1 MISQNN
7 NVFPKPTHTQ
17 VKRLTMGLLRSTE
30 DSRPL
35 VHNNACSP
43 KSAGSMHTI
52 SDGYVNEAIC
62 EADLK
67 LISAKFGDSC
77 RKSLTSVMDKTSML
91 TGGSLSGSGNGVGC
105 GVVGGLT
112 VGGVVSNSGISSSG
126 GGAHDACEFDIKKN
140 FLRETSS
147 GKFLLCDTDT
157 ENFIETVHQLH
168 TTI

>member
-1 MISQNN
+1 MHSRSH
-7 NVFPKPTHTQ
+7 TYTQ

-43 KSAGSMHTI
+43 TSGSTHTI

-62 EADLK
+62 DADLK

-77 RKSLTSVMDKTSML
+77 RKSLTSVMDKTS
-91 TGGSLSGSGNGVGC
+91 SLGVST
-105 GVVGGLT
+105 L
-112 VGGVVSNSGISSSG
+112 GISG
-126 GGAHDACEFDIKKN
+126 GGGGIGGSSVGTHDGCEFDFKKN

-147 GKFLLCDTDT
+147 GKFESIHSFRCADPVHRHYTDYNVT
-157 ENFIETVHQLH
+157 QQ
-168 TTI
+168 

>member
-1 MISQNN
+1 
-7 NVFPKPTHTQ
+7 
-17 VKRLTMGLLRSTE
+17 MGLLRNTE

-43 KSAGSMHTI
+43 TSDSTQTI

-77 RKSLTSVMDKTSML
+77 RKSLTSVMEK
-91 TGGSLSGSGNGVGC
+91 
-105 GVVGGLT
+105 
-112 VGGVVSNSGISSSG
+112 SG
-126 GGAHDACEFDIKKN
+126 GGSGGGGGASSGIGGGTTHDGCEFDFKKN

-147 GKFLLCDTDT
+147 GKFISS
-157 ENFIETVHQLH
+157 ESTVFWSGYITQITMLH
-168 TTI
+168 AARRVRVRLPQPDVAQ